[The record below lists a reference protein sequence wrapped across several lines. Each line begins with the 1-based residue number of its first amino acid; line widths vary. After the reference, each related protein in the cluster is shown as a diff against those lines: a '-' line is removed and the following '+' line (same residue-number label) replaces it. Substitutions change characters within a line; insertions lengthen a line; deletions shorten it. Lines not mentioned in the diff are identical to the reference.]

1 MDWLHKYSVISAYKL
16 CFIIGITFSCCKE
29 LFASLSARAKDLFVL
44 LPFILPLFKA
54 AFLSPVLQ
62 VFLPRGLG
70 SDRVLLI
77 YCTCIARG
85 DFKNIVG
92 N

>member
-1 MDWLHKYSVISAYKL
+1 MNWLHKYSVISTYKL

-44 LPFILPLFKA
+44 LAFILPPFEA
-54 AFLSPVLQ
+54 TFLKQVLQ

-70 SDRVLLI
+70 PDRFLFVVECGI
-77 YCTCIARG
+77 ECGGIP
-85 DFKNIVG
+85 
-92 N
+92 